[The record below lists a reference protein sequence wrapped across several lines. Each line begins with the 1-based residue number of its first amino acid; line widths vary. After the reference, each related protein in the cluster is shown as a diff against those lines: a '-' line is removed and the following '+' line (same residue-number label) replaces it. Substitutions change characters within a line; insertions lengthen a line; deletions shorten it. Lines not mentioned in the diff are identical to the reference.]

1 MKKKLS
7 DYVSKIKM
15 QDGQGGVKLPEKQLT
30 DTAGQRPHLLEMW
43 KAGEAWGDIQML
55 THQRQ
60 RWP

>member
-1 MKKKLS
+1 
-7 DYVSKIKM
+7 M

-30 DTAGQRPHLLEMW
+30 DTAGQRPHLQ

-60 RWP
+60 